1 MIEEMSFKYL
11 LYVFWTVLPRNVF
24 RNPIKSLWWS
34 IFAKIVKN
42 FQPLTVFLQ
51 KSSIIDVQV
60 DSKQALG
67 NIV

>member
-1 MIEEMSFKYL
+1 MSFGQYCQEMYL
-11 LYVFWTVLPRNVF
+11 EIQSKVYGGAF
-24 RNPIKSLWWS
+24 
-34 IFAKIVKN
+34 FAKIVKN